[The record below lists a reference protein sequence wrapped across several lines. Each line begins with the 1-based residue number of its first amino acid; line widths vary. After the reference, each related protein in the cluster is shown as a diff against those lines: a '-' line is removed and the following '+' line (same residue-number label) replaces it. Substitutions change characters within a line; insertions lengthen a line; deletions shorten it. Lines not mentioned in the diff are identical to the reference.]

1 MLLMLN
7 YCLTQ
12 FNGGF
17 QMSYKLRNYKEP
29 NFGGDMFKN
38 SPNAKYEMVEK
49 DGVAPDDYHAMS
61 IYPEYFKVDGK
72 WVLAEESRMD
82 CVPVLKDDNS
92 IDIVEFRRLK
102 AGDKVI
108 VGRTEDASEGIYMH
122 EDCFESP
129 ELCKNDT
136 FCFRAGRS
144 RETSYTKDYEELY
157 DLLKYEK
164 DNGYI
169 VWVLG
174 PAVVFSQGART
185 ALSNLIDNGYAHAF
199 LGGNAVATHDLEAS
213 LFQTAL
219 GQHIYTQISV
229 KDGHY
234 NHLDLL
240 NKARKA
246 GSIEELIKQE
256 NINDGVIYSCV
267 KNDVPIV
274 LGGSIR
280 DDGPLPIVFSDVYDF
295 QDEMRKHVSKAT
307 TVICLATQLH
317 TIAVGNMTPS
327 FRVQGDTIR
336 PVNFYTIDISEFA
349 VNKLKDR
356 GSLEVVTMVT
366 NVQDFLEK
374 LNSNLTK

>member
-1 MLLMLN
+1 
-7 YCLTQ
+7 
-12 FNGGF
+12 
-17 QMSYKLRNYKEP
+17 MSYNLRKYKEP

-38 SPNAKYEMVEK
+38 SPNVEYKIVEK
-49 DGVAPDDYHAMS
+49 DGVAPDNYHAMS

-72 WVLAEESRMD
+72 WSLAKESRMD
-82 CVPVLKDDNS
+82 CVPVLKDDES

-108 VGRTEDASEGIYMH
+108 IGRTEDASEGIYMH
-122 EDCFESP
+122 VDCFENP
-129 ELCKNDT
+129 ELCENDT

-157 DLLKYEK
+157 ELLKYEK
-164 DNGYI
+164 EHGYI

-174 PAVVFSQGART
+174 PAAVFSKGARE
-185 ALSNLIDNGYAHAF
+185 AMSSLIENGYANA
-199 LGGNAVATHDLEAS
+199 LIGGNAIATHDLEAG

-219 GQHIYTQISV
+219 GQHIYTQVSV

-246 GSIEELIKQE
+246 GSLEELIKQE
-256 NINDGVIYSCV
+256 NINDGIIYSCV
-267 KNDVPIV
+267 NNNIPIV

-280 DDGPLPIVFSDVYDF
+280 DDGPLPIVYSDVYDF
-295 QDEMRKHVSKAT
+295 QDAMRKHVKKAT

-317 TIAVGNMTPS
+317 TIAIGNMTPS
-327 FRVQGDTIR
+327 YKVEKERVR
-336 PVNFYTIDISEFA
+336 PVNFYTVDISEFA

-374 LNSNLTK
+374 LSNNLTK